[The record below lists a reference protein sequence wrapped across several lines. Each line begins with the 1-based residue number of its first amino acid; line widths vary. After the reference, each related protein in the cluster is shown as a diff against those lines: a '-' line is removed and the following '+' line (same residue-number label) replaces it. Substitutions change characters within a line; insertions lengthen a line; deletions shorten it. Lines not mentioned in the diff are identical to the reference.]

1 MSPALRS
8 FKLRFSDLHVR
19 IVPATGADGCAFCG
33 SGVDLTGAEAQ
44 AAFSLAGPLLAA
56 VGGAG
61 VVRTLSV
68 DLERMRLLATCAPEP
83 AGAAAPR
90 GVRVVRIDD
99 AQVLR
104 ALLAQVAP
112 LLTLLAETAAAH
124 LAARAPV

>member
-1 MSPALRS
+1 MAPALRS

-44 AAFSLAGPLLAA
+44 AAFALAGPLLAA
-56 VGGAG
+56 VGEG
-61 VVRTLSV
+61 VRTLSV
-68 DLERMRLLATCAPEP
+68 DLERPRLLATCA
-83 AGAAAPR
+83 GATAPR

-99 AQVLR
+99 AQALG

-112 LLTLLAETAAAH
+112 LLAHLARTAAAH
-124 LAARAPV
+124 LAARLSEP